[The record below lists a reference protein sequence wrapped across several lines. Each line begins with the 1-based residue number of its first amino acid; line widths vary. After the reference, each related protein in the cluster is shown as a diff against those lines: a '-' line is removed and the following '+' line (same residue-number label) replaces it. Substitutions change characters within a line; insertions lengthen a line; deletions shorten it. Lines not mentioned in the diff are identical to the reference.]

1 MPLDPE
7 LESAIRTVVADTK
20 QPPAVAQRLI
30 AWLKD
35 LSEAEI
41 GLEDKSRH
49 LDNVRSAL
57 KLSETPDED

>member
-1 MPLDPE
+1 MPLDAE
-7 LESAIRTVVADTK
+7 LENAIRKVVVELR
-20 QPPAVAQRLI
+20 QPPAVAQRLV

-35 LSEAEI
+35 LSEADI

-57 KLSETPDED
+57 NLSEVPDED